1 MRDGWVK
8 VRLGE
13 VAFTRSPD
21 GVSPPGEPYVG
32 LEHFDSGDPTLRRW
46 SDTAD
51 VTSATTPFEPGDV
64 LFGKLRPYLR
74 KVAVPHFAG
83 RCTNESLVYH
93 AATPELMQDFLAVV
107 LRSDIAL
114 AHASVTTGTRMP
126 RTSAKS
132 MANLEF
138 PLPPIEEQRR
148 IVDLM
153 KATDA
158 VVESLRE
165 ELKTLTATHLAWLA
179 SLGSRAQQEGW
190 SSQSLAE
197 VIRGSGTIQTGP
209 FGSQLHRADYV
220 EDGDVPVVMPANMAD
235 WTVNLE
241 GIARITSARAEPL
254 ARHRLREGDIAWSR
268 RGDVTRFAVIGED
281 SAGALCGTG
290 CFLIRSEDRQQAAWL
305 HTWLKTP
312 GVAAYLLDAAVGGTM
327 DNLNA
332 GILGGITVAVP
343 PAAAGED
350 LSRLGRSIEA
360 NQSRLKQEIVRVQQL
375 RSALLSAVT
384 SGQHEV
390 PASYDEFIR
399 DEGAA

>member
-51 VTSATTPFEPGDV
+51 VTSATTPFEPRDV

-83 RCTNESLVYH
+83 RCTNRSLVYH

-165 ELKTLTATHLAWLA
+165 ELKTLTATHLACSAGGMVLTVA
-179 SLGSRAQQEGW
+179 SRGDSRF
-190 SSQSLAE
+190 
-197 VIRGSGTIQTGP
+197 RNHP
-209 FGSQLHRADYV
+209 DR
-220 EDGDVPVVMPANMAD
+220 
-235 WTVNLE
+235 
-241 GIARITSARAEPL
+241 PL
-254 ARHRLREGDIAWSR
+254 RKSTPSR
-268 RGDVTRFAVIGED
+268 R
-281 SAGALCGTG
+281 LCGGWG
-290 CFLIRSEDRQQAAWL
+290 C
-305 HTWLKTP
+305 P
-312 GVAAYLLDAAVGGTM
+312 GRDA
-327 DNLNA
+327 
-332 GILGGITVAVP
+332 
-343 PAAAGED
+343 
-350 LSRLGRSIEA
+350 S
-360 NQSRLKQEIVRVQQL
+360 
-375 RSALLSAVT
+375 
-384 SGQHEV
+384 QH
-390 PASYDEFIR
+390 
-399 DEGAA
+399 G